1 MTRAAAIAASDR
13 RRVQTGQTPQSST
26 RPPALALWLAMFFGY
41 VQLPTRFDPLAW
53 HIREMLFGFVIAAV
67 AG

>member
-1 MTRAAAIAASDR
+1 
-13 RRVQTGQTPQSST
+13 
-26 RPPALALWLAMFFGY
+26 MFFGY